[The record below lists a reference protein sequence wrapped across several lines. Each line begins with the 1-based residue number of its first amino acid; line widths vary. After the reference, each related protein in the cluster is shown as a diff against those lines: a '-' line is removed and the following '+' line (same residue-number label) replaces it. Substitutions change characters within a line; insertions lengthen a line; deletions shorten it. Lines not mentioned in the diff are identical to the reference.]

1 MNQKLNNNST
11 ESSRVAAT
19 LLIGGMVTL
28 AIAALIHWVAAY
40 ISREEYDR
48 FPPTKQVCEPL
59 FNGVE
64 ECRSVSIQPSAVFG
78 YIANGWNDHVYFHFM
93 AIAYIVVYPAVAI
106 AIFAGIFAVVRLITK
121 AIVSMIFDRDTDDKK
136 TVEAKTGS
144 NGEEVTLTK
153 EE

>member
-1 MNQKLNNNST
+1 
-11 ESSRVAAT
+11 
-19 LLIGGMVTL
+19 
-28 AIAALIHWVAAY
+28 
-40 ISREEYDR
+40 
-48 FPPTKQVCEPL
+48 
-59 FNGVE
+59 
-64 ECRSVSIQPSAVFG
+64 
-78 YIANGWNDHVYFHFM
+78 M